1 MSTSRSS
8 RPSNSRST
16 TTTPLAP
23 APPANS
29 KIFLRHVWFERSR
42 QLQQQ
47 ASSDTSTTTA
57 PAPPANLILLK
68 AQCLQASRQLQQQ
81 APSDTTATDAATDS
95 TTKASPFDCNIC
107 LSQATE
113 PVVTCCGHLYCWPC
127 LYTWLRLTDSCAV
140 CRGLLKPRLIFPI
153 YGANGD
159 DEGRDAGGLAGKS
172 GIPPR
177 PSGLRI
183 DRAE

>member
-1 MSTSRSS
+1 MSTSRSASRRCVRITSS
-8 RPSNSRST
+8 RPANSWST
-16 TTTPLAP
+16 TTAPPAP

-29 KIFLRHVWFERSR
+29 IILLPHQWFERSR

-47 ASSDTSTTTA
+47 PSSDTSTT
-57 PAPPANLILLK
+57 
-68 AQCLQASRQLQQQ
+68 AS
-81 APSDTTATDAATDS
+81 ATDS

-113 PVVTCCGHLYCWPC
+113 PVVTSCGHLYCWPC
-127 LYTWLRLTDSCAV
+127 LYTWVRRTDSCAV
-140 CRGLLKPRLIFPI
+140 CRGLLEPQYVFPI

-159 DEGRDAGGLAGKS
+159 DEGRDGCGLARKS

-177 PSGLRI
+177 PSGRRI
-183 DRAE
+183 DRVDQD